1 MMEPVLRPVGFNW
14 QIDVALVPGVAAR
27 EVAVAALGTVY
38 AIEGG
43 EQNREQ
49 LGSTLAAHWSLATAL
64 ALVGHGLVP
73 PITPRVEPRLRKSR
87 CEHIGVEICGC
98 SRNRRG
104 KGIAP
109 SPSRDYQAILN
120 GPSGLLIQVIS
131 RLARRR
137 RGLARPRM
145 LQTLDPGRSV
155 SILDEQCSCS

>member
-38 AIEGG
+38 AIEGA

-64 ALVGHGLVP
+64 ALVGHGLVL

-87 CEHIGVEICGC
+87 CEHIGASRYAAAPETDVE
-98 SRNRRG
+98 

-131 RLARRR
+131 RLSA
-137 RGLARPRM
+137 APTRPREAENAAD
-145 LQTLDPGRSV
+145 T
-155 SILDEQCSCS
+155 

>member
-38 AIEGG
+38 AIEGA

-64 ALVGHGLVP
+64 ALVGHGLVL

-87 CEHIGVEICGC
+87 CEHIGA
-98 SRNRRG
+98 SRYAA
-104 KGIAP
+104 AP
-109 SPSRDYQAILN
+109 KPTWKRVSPLLHLETTK
-120 GPSGLLIQVIS
+120 PS
-131 RLARRR
+131 
-137 RGLARPRM
+137 
-145 LQTLDPGRSV
+145 
-155 SILDEQCSCS
+155 